1 MKDSLELC
9 QGLGKFD
16 FSRMSDWDSC
26 RFSRCRSK
34 MTLKQLRQVEE
45 MMNDRFHRALA
56 DYEQKAGP
64 EDSDLG
70 SSDETSSESG

>member
-1 MKDSLELC
+1 MPSLATLKKRAKHAWEAR
-9 QGLGKFD
+9 QKA
-16 FSRMSDWDSC
+16 
-26 RFSRCRSK
+26 K
-34 MTLKQLRQVEE
+34 MARKKAQAMLKQLRQVEE
-45 MMNDRFHRALA
+45 MMNNRFHRALA

>member
-1 MKDSLELC
+1 MARKKA
-9 QGLGKFD
+9 QA
-16 FSRMSDWDSC
+16 M
-26 RFSRCRSK
+26 
-34 MTLKQLRQVEE
+34 LKQLRQVEE